1 MCAYVALS
9 PSVFLSVYLSVCLS
23 LSLSVFGGCFVFLRF
38 GGSETLIKINII
50 GFSLR
55 LTNGVFPGYSD
66 FSDSSPGMFGL
77 RPLLP
82 VPPPRIRIAK
92 LSSLSLSYC
101 LSLSFS
107 LSLCLCL
114 SVCLSFSLPPPPS
127 PPPLPSRFSITRLC
141 HLSFTS

>member
-1 MCAYVALS
+1 MCEYVALS
-9 PSVFLSVYLSVCLS
+9 PSVSLSVYLSVCLS
-23 LSLSVFGGCFVFLRF
+23 LSLCVFGGCFVFLRF

-82 VPPPRIRIAK
+82 VPPPRIRTAK

-101 LSLSFS
+101 LSLSLSLS

-114 SVCLSFSLPPPPS
+114 SLCLSFSS
-127 PPPLPSRFSITRLC
+127 PSRFSVTRLC